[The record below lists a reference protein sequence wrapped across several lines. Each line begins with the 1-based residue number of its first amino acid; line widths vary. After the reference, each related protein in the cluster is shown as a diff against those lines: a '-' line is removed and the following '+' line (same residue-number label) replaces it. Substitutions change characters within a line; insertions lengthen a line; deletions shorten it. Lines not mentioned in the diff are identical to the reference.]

1 MKLNYN
7 EKELHQLLQDF
18 HDLTRLTL
26 TLYAPDGEWIFSYPT
41 KENCFCN
48 CIKTSPEGAALCDA
62 SDRASFE
69 AAKTSG
75 ECVIY
80 KCHAGLIEAT
90 APIVSDGFTI
100 GYLMMGQVA
109 NATSAEQLQ
118 SLIEHALH
126 KYHLNEAENNP
137 SEQNVHEATV
147 AKTSDPESNIAN
159 LPLTSSATI
168 SNFASAS
175 LITYK
180 ADNLEKNDNWRRYA
194 TAIPCISDTQIHAAA
209 SIMEACISSILYKKL
224 ISIEK
229 QQFEQNINTYILNH
243 LTEDLSVD
251 RLCEHLHLSRRKLY
265 EYSEEFLHCSIAKYI
280 KKMRLHHAQTLL
292 SETTLPV
299 STISEQCGFSDYN
312 YFCRIFKLEN
322 GISARSYRA
331 AQQT

>member
-18 HDLTRLTL
+18 HDLTKLTL
-26 TLYAPDGEWIFSYPT
+26 TLYDPEGEWIFSYPT
-41 KENCFCN
+41 KENYFCN
-48 CIKTSPEGAALCDA
+48 CIKTSPEGAALCEA
-62 SDRASFE
+62 SDRDSFE
-69 AAKTSG
+69 AAKASG

-109 NATSAEQLQ
+109 NAASPEQLQ

-126 KYHLNEAENNP
+126 KYHLNEAEND
-137 SEQNVHEATV
+137 SWKQYAAAT
-147 AKTSDPESNIAN
+147 
-159 LPLTSSATI
+159 
-168 SNFASAS
+168 
-175 LITYK
+175 
-180 ADNLEKNDNWRRYA
+180 
-194 TAIPCISDTQIHAAA
+194 PCISDTQIHAAA
-209 SIMEACISSILYKKL
+209 RIMEACISSILYKKL

-280 KKMRLHHAQTLL
+280 KKMRLQHAQTLL
-292 SETTLPV
+292 SETNLPI

-312 YFCRIFKLEN
+312 YFCRIFKQEN
-322 GISARSYRA
+322 GMSARSYRA

>member
-1 MKLNYN
+1 MGNITMKLNYN

-26 TLYAPDGEWIFSYPT
+26 TLYDPEGEWIFSYPT

-48 CIKTSPEGAALCDA
+48 CIKASPEGAALCDA

-100 GYLMMGQVA
+100 GYLMMGQAA
-109 NATSAEQLQ
+109 NASSPEQLQ

-126 KYHLNEAENNP
+126 NYHL
-137 SEQNVHEATV
+137 H
-147 AKTSDPESNIAN
+147 KTGNIDCWRQYAN
-159 LPLTSSATI
+159 
-168 SNFASAS
+168 
-175 LITYK
+175 
-180 ADNLEKNDNWRRYA
+180 
-194 TAIPCISDTQIHAAA
+194 AIPCISDTQIHAAA

-292 SETTLPV
+292 SETTLSV
-299 STISEQCGFSDYN
+299 STISEQCGFPDYN
-312 YFCRIFKLEN
+312 YFCRIFKQEN
-322 GISARSYRA
+322 GMSARSYRT

>member
-18 HDLTRLTL
+18 HDLTKLTL
-26 TLYAPDGEWIFSYPT
+26 TLYDPEGEWIFSYPT
-41 KENCFCN
+41 KENYFCN
-48 CIKTSPEGAALCDA
+48 CIKTSPEGAALCEA

-69 AAKTSG
+69 AAKASG

-109 NATSAEQLQ
+109 NAASPEQLQ

-126 KYHLNEAENNP
+126 KYHLNEAEND
-137 SEQNVHEATV
+137 SWKQYAAAT
-147 AKTSDPESNIAN
+147 
-159 LPLTSSATI
+159 
-168 SNFASAS
+168 
-175 LITYK
+175 
-180 ADNLEKNDNWRRYA
+180 
-194 TAIPCISDTQIHAAA
+194 PCISDTQIHAAA
-209 SIMEACISSILYKKL
+209 RIMEACISSILYKKL

-280 KKMRLHHAQTLL
+280 KKMRLQHAQTLL
-292 SETTLPV
+292 SETNLPI

-312 YFCRIFKLEN
+312 YFCRIFKQEN
-322 GISARSYRA
+322 GMSARSYRA

>member
-26 TLYAPDGEWIFSYPT
+26 TLYDPEGEWIFSYPT

-109 NATSAEQLQ
+109 NAASPEQLQ

-126 KYHLNEAENNP
+126 KYHSNEAEND
-137 SEQNVHEATV
+137 SWKQYAAAT
-147 AKTSDPESNIAN
+147 
-159 LPLTSSATI
+159 
-168 SNFASAS
+168 
-175 LITYK
+175 
-180 ADNLEKNDNWRRYA
+180 
-194 TAIPCISDTQIHAAA
+194 PCISDTQIHAAA
-209 SIMEACISSILYKKL
+209 RIMEACISSILYKKL

-280 KKMRLHHAQTLL
+280 KKMRLQHAQTLL
-292 SETTLPV
+292 SETNLPI

-312 YFCRIFKLEN
+312 YFCRIFKQEN
-322 GISARSYRA
+322 GMSARSYRA

>member
-18 HDLTRLTL
+18 HDLTKLTL
-26 TLYAPDGEWIFSYPT
+26 TLYNPEGEWILSYPT
-41 KENCFCN
+41 KENCFCHY
-48 CIKTSPEGAALCDA
+48 IKTSPEGAALCEA

-69 AAKTSG
+69 SAKASG

-90 APIVSDGFTI
+90 APIVSDRFTI

-109 NATSAEQLQ
+109 NATSPEQLQ

-137 SEQNVHEATV
+137 SEQNIHEATV
-147 AKTSDPESNIAN
+147 DKTSNHESNIAN
-159 LPLTSSATI
+159 LPLTSSTAI
-168 SNFASAS
+168 SNLVFAS

-180 ADNLEKNDNWRRYA
+180 ADNLEKNDSWKQYA
-194 TAIPCISDTQIHAAA
+194 AAIPCISDTQIHAAA

-251 RLCEHLHLSRRKLY
+251 RLCEHLHLSRRKIY

-280 KKMRLHHAQTLL
+280 KKMRLQHAQTLL
-292 SETTLPV
+292 TETTLPV

-312 YFCRIFKLEN
+312 YFCRIFKQEN
-322 GISARSYRA
+322 GMSARSYRA

>member
-26 TLYAPDGEWIFSYPT
+26 TLYDPEGEWIFSYPT

-100 GYLMMGQVA
+100 GYLMMGQVT
-109 NATSAEQLQ
+109 NATSPEQLQ
-118 SLIEHALH
+118 SLIEHALNR
-126 KYHLNEAENNP
+126 YHLNR
-137 SEQNVHEATV
+137 SESNLSEPNIHETTAS
-147 AKTSDPESNIAN
+147 KTSNPEGNITN
-159 LPLTSSATI
+159 STSDLP
-168 SNFASAS
+168 
-175 LITYK
+175 ITGE
-180 ADNLEKNDNWRRYA
+180 ADSLEKASNWHQYA
-194 TAIPCISDTQIHAAA
+194 AAIPCISDTQIHAAA

-229 QQFEQNINTYILNH
+229 QQFGQNINTYILAH

-280 KKMRLHHAQTLL
+280 KKMRLQHAQTLL
-292 SETTLPV
+292 SETNLPI

-312 YFCRIFKLEN
+312 YFCRIFKQEN
-322 GISARSYRA
+322 GMSARSYRA

>member
-26 TLYAPDGEWIFSYPT
+26 TLYDPEGEWIFSYPT

-109 NATSAEQLQ
+109 NAASPEQLQ
-118 SLIEHALH
+118 SLIGHALH
-126 KYHLNEAENNP
+126 KYHLNEAEND
-137 SEQNVHEATV
+137 SWKQYAAAT
-147 AKTSDPESNIAN
+147 
-159 LPLTSSATI
+159 
-168 SNFASAS
+168 
-175 LITYK
+175 
-180 ADNLEKNDNWRRYA
+180 
-194 TAIPCISDTQIHAAA
+194 PCISDTQIHAAA
-209 SIMEACISSILYKKL
+209 RIMEACISSILYKKL

-280 KKMRLHHAQTLL
+280 KKMRLQHAQTLL
-292 SETTLPV
+292 SETNLPI

-312 YFCRIFKLEN
+312 YFCRIFKQEN
-322 GISARSYRA
+322 GMSARSYRV

>member
-18 HDLTRLTL
+18 HDLTKLTL
-26 TLYAPDGEWIFSYPT
+26 TLYDPEGEWIFSYPT
-41 KENCFCN
+41 KENYFCN
-48 CIKTSPEGAALCDA
+48 CIKTSPEGAALCEA

-109 NATSAEQLQ
+109 NAASPEQLQ

-126 KYHLNEAENNP
+126 KYHLNEAEND
-137 SEQNVHEATV
+137 SWKQYAAAT
-147 AKTSDPESNIAN
+147 
-159 LPLTSSATI
+159 
-168 SNFASAS
+168 
-175 LITYK
+175 
-180 ADNLEKNDNWRRYA
+180 
-194 TAIPCISDTQIHAAA
+194 PCISDTQIHAAA
-209 SIMEACISSILYKKL
+209 RIMEACISSILYKKL

-280 KKMRLHHAQTLL
+280 KKMRLQHAQTLL
-292 SETTLPV
+292 SETNLPI

-312 YFCRIFKLEN
+312 YFCRIFKQEN
-322 GISARSYRA
+322 GMSARSYRA

>member
-18 HDLTRLTL
+18 HDLTKLTL
-26 TLYAPDGEWIFSYPT
+26 TLYDPEGEWIFSYPT

-48 CIKTSPEGAALCDA
+48 CIKTSPEGAALCEA

-69 AAKTSG
+69 AAKASG

-100 GYLMMGQVA
+100 GYLMMGQVT
-109 NATSAEQLQ
+109 NAASPEQLQ

-126 KYHLNEAENNP
+126 KYHLNEAEND
-137 SEQNVHEATV
+137 SWKQYAAAT
-147 AKTSDPESNIAN
+147 
-159 LPLTSSATI
+159 
-168 SNFASAS
+168 
-175 LITYK
+175 
-180 ADNLEKNDNWRRYA
+180 
-194 TAIPCISDTQIHAAA
+194 PCISDTQIHAAA
-209 SIMEACISSILYKKL
+209 RIMEACISSILYKKL

-280 KKMRLHHAQTLL
+280 KKMRLQHAQTLL
-292 SETTLPV
+292 TETNLPI

-312 YFCRIFKLEN
+312 YFCRIFKQEN
-322 GISARSYRA
+322 GMSARSYRT

>member
-26 TLYAPDGEWIFSYPT
+26 TLYDPEGEWIFSYPT

-48 CIKTSPEGAALCDA
+48 CIKTSPEGAALCEA

-109 NATSAEQLQ
+109 NAASPEQLQ

-126 KYHLNEAENNP
+126 KYHLNEAEND
-137 SEQNVHEATV
+137 SWKQYAAAT
-147 AKTSDPESNIAN
+147 
-159 LPLTSSATI
+159 
-168 SNFASAS
+168 
-175 LITYK
+175 
-180 ADNLEKNDNWRRYA
+180 
-194 TAIPCISDTQIHAAA
+194 PCISDTQIHAAA
-209 SIMEACISSILYKKL
+209 RIMEACISSILYKKL

-280 KKMRLHHAQTLL
+280 KKMRLQHAQTLL
-292 SETTLPV
+292 SETNLPI

-312 YFCRIFKLEN
+312 YFCRIFKQEN
-322 GISARSYRA
+322 GMSARSYRV

>member
-1 MKLNYN
+1 MGTMKLNYN
-7 EKELHQLLQDF
+7 EKELYQLLQNF

-26 TLYAPDGEWIFSYPT
+26 TLYDPEGEWIFSYPT

-109 NATSAEQLQ
+109 NAASPEQLQ

-126 KYHLNEAENNP
+126 KYHLNEAEND
-137 SEQNVHEATV
+137 SWKQYAAAT
-147 AKTSDPESNIAN
+147 
-159 LPLTSSATI
+159 
-168 SNFASAS
+168 
-175 LITYK
+175 
-180 ADNLEKNDNWRRYA
+180 
-194 TAIPCISDTQIHAAA
+194 PCISDTQIHAAA
-209 SIMEACISSILYKKL
+209 RIMEACISSILYKKL

-280 KKMRLHHAQTLL
+280 KKMRLQHAQTLL
-292 SETTLPV
+292 SETNLPI

-312 YFCRIFKLEN
+312 YFCRIFKQEN
-322 GISARSYRA
+322 GMSARSYRV

>member
-18 HDLTRLTL
+18 HDLTKLTL
-26 TLYAPDGEWIFSYPT
+26 TLYDPEGEWIFSYPT

-48 CIKTSPEGAALCDA
+48 CIKTSPEGAALCEA

-69 AAKTSG
+69 AAKASG

-109 NATSAEQLQ
+109 NAASPEQLQ

-126 KYHLNEAENNP
+126 KYHLNEAEND
-137 SEQNVHEATV
+137 SWKQYAAAT
-147 AKTSDPESNIAN
+147 
-159 LPLTSSATI
+159 
-168 SNFASAS
+168 
-175 LITYK
+175 
-180 ADNLEKNDNWRRYA
+180 
-194 TAIPCISDTQIHAAA
+194 PCISDTQIHAAA
-209 SIMEACISSILYKKL
+209 RIMEACISSILYKKL

-280 KKMRLHHAQTLL
+280 KKMRLQHAQTLL
-292 SETTLPV
+292 SETNLPI

-312 YFCRIFKLEN
+312 YFCRIFKQEN
-322 GISARSYRA
+322 AMSARSYRA

>member
-7 EKELHQLLQDF
+7 EKELYQLLQDF
-18 HDLTRLTL
+18 HDLTKLTL
-26 TLYAPDGEWIFSYPT
+26 TLYDPEGEWIFSYPT

-48 CIKTSPEGAALCDA
+48 CIKTSPEGAALCEA

-109 NATSAEQLQ
+109 NAASPEQLQ

-126 KYHLNEAENNP
+126 KYHLNEAEND
-137 SEQNVHEATV
+137 SWKQYAAAT
-147 AKTSDPESNIAN
+147 
-159 LPLTSSATI
+159 
-168 SNFASAS
+168 
-175 LITYK
+175 
-180 ADNLEKNDNWRRYA
+180 
-194 TAIPCISDTQIHAAA
+194 PCISDTQIHAAA
-209 SIMEACISSILYKKL
+209 RIMEACISSILYKKL

-280 KKMRLHHAQTLL
+280 KKMRLQHAQTLL
-292 SETTLPV
+292 SETNLPI

-312 YFCRIFKLEN
+312 YFCRIFKQEN
-322 GISARSYRA
+322 GMSARSYRA

>member
-18 HDLTRLTL
+18 HDLTKLTL
-26 TLYAPDGEWIFSYPT
+26 TLYDPEGEWIFSYPT

-109 NATSAEQLQ
+109 NAASPEQLQ

-126 KYHLNEAENNP
+126 KYHLNEAEND
-137 SEQNVHEATV
+137 SWKQYAAAT
-147 AKTSDPESNIAN
+147 
-159 LPLTSSATI
+159 
-168 SNFASAS
+168 
-175 LITYK
+175 
-180 ADNLEKNDNWRRYA
+180 
-194 TAIPCISDTQIHAAA
+194 PCISDTQIHAAA
-209 SIMEACISSILYKKL
+209 RIMEACISSILYKKL

-280 KKMRLHHAQTLL
+280 KKMRLQHAQTLL
-292 SETTLPV
+292 SETNLPI

-312 YFCRIFKLEN
+312 YFCRIFKQEN
-322 GISARSYRA
+322 GMSARSYRV

>member
-26 TLYAPDGEWIFSYPT
+26 TLYDPEGEWIFSYPT

-48 CIKTSPEGAALCDA
+48 CIKTSPEGVALCDA

-109 NATSAEQLQ
+109 NAASPEQLQ

-126 KYHLNEAENNP
+126 KYHLNEAEND
-137 SEQNVHEATV
+137 SWKQYAAAT
-147 AKTSDPESNIAN
+147 
-159 LPLTSSATI
+159 
-168 SNFASAS
+168 
-175 LITYK
+175 
-180 ADNLEKNDNWRRYA
+180 
-194 TAIPCISDTQIHAAA
+194 PCISDTQIHAAA
-209 SIMEACISSILYKKL
+209 RIMEACISSILYKKL

-280 KKMRLHHAQTLL
+280 KKMRLQHAQTLL
-292 SETTLPV
+292 SETNLPI

-312 YFCRIFKLEN
+312 YFCRIFKQEN
-322 GISARSYRA
+322 GMSARSYRV

>member
-26 TLYAPDGEWIFSYPT
+26 TLYNPDGEWIFSYPT
-41 KENCFCN
+41 KENSFCN
-48 CIKTSPEGAALCDA
+48 YIKTSPEGAALCDA

-69 AAKTSG
+69 AAKASG

-109 NATSAEQLQ
+109 NATSPEQLQ

-126 KYHLNEAENNP
+126 KYHLNTIETHP
-137 SEQNVHEATV
+137 QKQKEQEKTV
-147 AKTSDPESNIAN
+147 AETSITETNIAN
-159 LPLTSSATI
+159 STSTSS
-168 SNFASAS
+168 N
-175 LITYK
+175 TYVGNK
-180 ADNLEKNDNWRRYA
+180 LDENDNWRQYA
-194 TAIPCISDTQIHAAA
+194 AAIPCISDTQIHAAA

-229 QQFEQNINTYILNH
+229 QQFEQNINTYILAH

-265 EYSEEFLHCSIAKYI
+265 EYSEEFLHCSIAKHI
-280 KKMRLHHAQTLL
+280 KKIRLQHAQTLL
-292 SETTLPV
+292 TETTLPV

-312 YFCRIFKLEN
+312 YFCRVFKQEN
-322 GISARSYRA
+322 GMSARSYRA

>member
-18 HDLTRLTL
+18 HDLTKLTL
-26 TLYAPDGEWIFSYPT
+26 TLYDPEGEWIFSYPT
-41 KENCFCN
+41 KENYFCN
-48 CIKTSPEGAALCDA
+48 CIKTSPEGAALCEA

-69 AAKTSG
+69 AAKASG

-80 KCHAGLIEAT
+80 KCHVGLIEAT

-109 NATSAEQLQ
+109 NAASPEQLQ

-126 KYHLNEAENNP
+126 KYHLNEAEND
-137 SEQNVHEATV
+137 SWKQYAAAT
-147 AKTSDPESNIAN
+147 
-159 LPLTSSATI
+159 
-168 SNFASAS
+168 
-175 LITYK
+175 
-180 ADNLEKNDNWRRYA
+180 
-194 TAIPCISDTQIHAAA
+194 PCISDTQIHAAA
-209 SIMEACISSILYKKL
+209 RIMEACISSILYKKL

-280 KKMRLHHAQTLL
+280 KKMRLQHAQTLL
-292 SETTLPV
+292 SETNLPI

-312 YFCRIFKLEN
+312 YFCRIFKQEN
-322 GISARSYRA
+322 GMSARSYRA

>member
-26 TLYAPDGEWIFSYPT
+26 TLYDPEGEWIFSYPT
-41 KENCFCN
+41 KENYFCN
-48 CIKTSPEGAALCDA
+48 CIKTSPEGAALCEA

-69 AAKTSG
+69 AAKASG

-109 NATSAEQLQ
+109 NAASPEQLQ

-126 KYHLNEAENNP
+126 KYHLNEAEND
-137 SEQNVHEATV
+137 SWKQYAAAT
-147 AKTSDPESNIAN
+147 
-159 LPLTSSATI
+159 
-168 SNFASAS
+168 
-175 LITYK
+175 
-180 ADNLEKNDNWRRYA
+180 
-194 TAIPCISDTQIHAAA
+194 PCISDTQIHAAA

-280 KKMRLHHAQTLL
+280 KKMRLQHAQTLL
-292 SETTLPV
+292 SETNLPI

-312 YFCRIFKLEN
+312 YFCRIFKQEN
-322 GISARSYRA
+322 GMSARSYRV

>member
-7 EKELHQLLQDF
+7 EKELYQLLQDF

-26 TLYAPDGEWIFSYPT
+26 TLYDPEGEWIFSYPT

-109 NATSAEQLQ
+109 NAASPEQLQ

-126 KYHLNEAENNP
+126 KYHLNEAEND
-137 SEQNVHEATV
+137 SWKQYAAAT
-147 AKTSDPESNIAN
+147 
-159 LPLTSSATI
+159 
-168 SNFASAS
+168 
-175 LITYK
+175 
-180 ADNLEKNDNWRRYA
+180 
-194 TAIPCISDTQIHAAA
+194 PCISDTQIHAAA
-209 SIMEACISSILYKKL
+209 RIMEACISSILYKKL

-280 KKMRLHHAQTLL
+280 KKMRLQHAQTLL
-292 SETTLPV
+292 SETNLPI

-312 YFCRIFKLEN
+312 YFCRIFKQEN
-322 GISARSYRA
+322 GMSARSYRV

>member
-26 TLYAPDGEWIFSYPT
+26 TLYDPEGEWIFSYPT

-109 NATSAEQLQ
+109 NAASPEQLQ

-126 KYHLNEAENNP
+126 KYHLNEAEND
-137 SEQNVHEATV
+137 SWKQYAAAT
-147 AKTSDPESNIAN
+147 
-159 LPLTSSATI
+159 
-168 SNFASAS
+168 
-175 LITYK
+175 
-180 ADNLEKNDNWRRYA
+180 
-194 TAIPCISDTQIHAAA
+194 PCISDTQIHAAA
-209 SIMEACISSILYKKL
+209 RIMEACISSILYKKL

-280 KKMRLHHAQTLL
+280 KKMRLQHAQTLL
-292 SETTLPV
+292 SETNLPI
-299 STISEQCGFSDYN
+299 STIS
-312 YFCRIFKLEN
+312 
-322 GISARSYRA
+322 
-331 AQQT
+331 

>member
-18 HDLTRLTL
+18 HDLTKLTL
-26 TLYAPDGEWIFSYPT
+26 TLYDPEGEWIFSYPT

-48 CIKTSPEGAALCDA
+48 CIKTSPEGAALCEA

-109 NATSAEQLQ
+109 NAASPEQLQ

-126 KYHLNEAENNP
+126 KYHLNEAEND
-137 SEQNVHEATV
+137 SWKQYAAAT
-147 AKTSDPESNIAN
+147 
-159 LPLTSSATI
+159 
-168 SNFASAS
+168 
-175 LITYK
+175 
-180 ADNLEKNDNWRRYA
+180 
-194 TAIPCISDTQIHAAA
+194 PCISDTQIHAAA
-209 SIMEACISSILYKKL
+209 RIMEACISSILYKKL

-280 KKMRLHHAQTLL
+280 KKMRLQHAQTLL
-292 SETTLPV
+292 SETNLPI

-312 YFCRIFKLEN
+312 YFCRIFKQEN
-322 GISARSYRA
+322 GMSARSSRA

>member
-18 HDLTRLTL
+18 HDLTKLTL
-26 TLYAPDGEWIFSYPT
+26 TLYDPDGEWLFSYPT
-41 KENCFCN
+41 QENCFCN
-48 CIKTSPEGAALCDA
+48 CIKTSPEGATLCDS

-69 AAKTSG
+69 AAKASG

-109 NATSAEQLQ
+109 NATSPEQLQ

-126 KYHLNEAENNP
+126 KYHLTP
-137 SEQNVHEATV
+137 
-147 AKTSDPESNIAN
+147 PETNIAN
-159 LPLTSSATI
+159 STSPDTNEANKLVEYDSW
-168 SNFASAS
+168 
-175 LITYK
+175 K
-180 ADNLEKNDNWRRYA
+180 QYA
-194 TAIPCISDTQIHAAA
+194 AAIPCISDTQIHAAA

-229 QQFEQNINTYILNH
+229 QQFEQNINAYILNH

-280 KKMRLHHAQTLL
+280 KKMRLQHAQTLL

-299 STISEQCGFSDYN
+299 SVISEQCGFSDYN
-312 YFCRIFKLEN
+312 YFCRIFKQEN
-322 GISARSYRA
+322 GISARNYRA
-331 AQQT
+331 MHLV

>member
-1 MKLNYN
+1 MGTMKLNYN
-7 EKELHQLLQDF
+7 EKELYQLLQDF
-18 HDLTRLTL
+18 HDLTKLTL
-26 TLYAPDGEWIFSYPT
+26 TLYDPEGEWIFSYPT
-41 KENCFCN
+41 KENYFCN
-48 CIKTSPEGAALCDA
+48 CIKTSPEGAALCEA

-69 AAKTSG
+69 AAKASG

-109 NATSAEQLQ
+109 NAASPEQLQ

-126 KYHLNEAENNP
+126 KYHLNEAEND
-137 SEQNVHEATV
+137 SWKQYAAAT
-147 AKTSDPESNIAN
+147 
-159 LPLTSSATI
+159 
-168 SNFASAS
+168 
-175 LITYK
+175 
-180 ADNLEKNDNWRRYA
+180 
-194 TAIPCISDTQIHAAA
+194 PCISDTQIHAAA
-209 SIMEACISSILYKKL
+209 RIMEACISSILYKKL

-280 KKMRLHHAQTLL
+280 KKMRLQHAQTLL
-292 SETTLPV
+292 SETNLPI

-312 YFCRIFKLEN
+312 YFCRIFKQEN
-322 GISARSYRA
+322 GMSARSYRA

>member
-7 EKELHQLLQDF
+7 EKELYQLLQNF

-26 TLYAPDGEWIFSYPT
+26 TLYDPEGEWIFSYPT

-109 NATSAEQLQ
+109 NAASPEQLQ

-126 KYHLNEAENNP
+126 KYHLNEAEND
-137 SEQNVHEATV
+137 SWKQYAAAT
-147 AKTSDPESNIAN
+147 
-159 LPLTSSATI
+159 
-168 SNFASAS
+168 
-175 LITYK
+175 
-180 ADNLEKNDNWRRYA
+180 
-194 TAIPCISDTQIHAAA
+194 PCISDTQIHAAA
-209 SIMEACISSILYKKL
+209 RIMEACISSILYKKL

-280 KKMRLHHAQTLL
+280 KKMRLQHAQTLL
-292 SETTLPV
+292 SETNLPI

-312 YFCRIFKLEN
+312 YFCRIFKQEN
-322 GISARSYRA
+322 GMSARSYRA

>member
-26 TLYAPDGEWIFSYPT
+26 TLYDPEGEWIFSYPT

-48 CIKTSPEGAALCDA
+48 CIKTSPEGAALCEA

-69 AAKTSG
+69 AAKASG

-109 NATSAEQLQ
+109 NAASPEQLQ

-126 KYHLNEAENNP
+126 KYHLNEAEND
-137 SEQNVHEATV
+137 SWKQYAAAT
-147 AKTSDPESNIAN
+147 
-159 LPLTSSATI
+159 
-168 SNFASAS
+168 
-175 LITYK
+175 
-180 ADNLEKNDNWRRYA
+180 
-194 TAIPCISDTQIHAAA
+194 PCISDTQIHAAA
-209 SIMEACISSILYKKL
+209 RIMEACISSILYKKL

-280 KKMRLHHAQTLL
+280 KKMRLQHAQTLL
-292 SETTLPV
+292 SETNLPI

-312 YFCRIFKLEN
+312 YFCRIFKQEN
-322 GISARSYRA
+322 GMSARSYRA

>member
-7 EKELHQLLQDF
+7 EKELYQLLQNF

-26 TLYAPDGEWIFSYPT
+26 TLYDPEGEWIFSYPT

-100 GYLMMGQVA
+100 GYLMMGQVT
-109 NATSAEQLQ
+109 NATSPEQLQ
-118 SLIEHALH
+118 SLVEHAFNR
-126 KYHLNEAENNP
+126 YHLNR
-137 SEQNVHEATV
+137 SESNLSEPNIHETTV
-147 AKTSDPESNIAN
+147 SKTSNPEGNITN
-159 LPLTSSATI
+159 STLVSTPPINYSTSDLP
-168 SNFASAS
+168 
-175 LITYK
+175 ITVEV
-180 ADNLEKNDNWRRYA
+180 DSLEKAGNWHQYA
-194 TAIPCISDTQIHAAA
+194 SAIPCISDTQIHAAA

-229 QQFEQNINTYILNH
+229 QQFEQNINAYILNH

-280 KKMRLHHAQTLL
+280 KKMRLQHAQTLL
-292 SETTLPV
+292 SETTLPI
-299 STISEQCGFSDYN
+299 STVSEQCGFSDYN
-312 YFCRIFKLEN
+312 YFCRIFKQEN
-322 GISARSYRA
+322 GMSARSYRA

>member
-18 HDLTRLTL
+18 HDLTKLTL
-26 TLYAPDGEWIFSYPT
+26 TLYDPEGEWIFSYPT

-109 NATSAEQLQ
+109 NAASPEQLQ

-126 KYHLNEAENNP
+126 KYHLNEAEND
-137 SEQNVHEATV
+137 SWKQYAAAT
-147 AKTSDPESNIAN
+147 
-159 LPLTSSATI
+159 
-168 SNFASAS
+168 
-175 LITYK
+175 
-180 ADNLEKNDNWRRYA
+180 
-194 TAIPCISDTQIHAAA
+194 PCISDTQIHAAA
-209 SIMEACISSILYKKL
+209 RIMEACISSILYKKL

-280 KKMRLHHAQTLL
+280 KKMRLQHAQTLL
-292 SETTLPV
+292 TETNLPI

-312 YFCRIFKLEN
+312 YFCRIFKQEN
-322 GISARSYRA
+322 GMSARSYRV

>member
-26 TLYAPDGEWIFSYPT
+26 TLYDPEGEWIFSYPT

-109 NATSAEQLQ
+109 NAASPEQLQ

-126 KYHLNEAENNP
+126 KYHLNEAEND
-137 SEQNVHEATV
+137 SWKQYAAAT
-147 AKTSDPESNIAN
+147 
-159 LPLTSSATI
+159 
-168 SNFASAS
+168 
-175 LITYK
+175 
-180 ADNLEKNDNWRRYA
+180 
-194 TAIPCISDTQIHAAA
+194 PCISDTQIHAAA
-209 SIMEACISSILYKKL
+209 RIMEACISSILYKKL

-280 KKMRLHHAQTLL
+280 KKMRLQHAQTLL
-292 SETTLPV
+292 TETNLPI

-312 YFCRIFKLEN
+312 YFCRIFKQEN
-322 GISARSYRA
+322 GMSARSYRV

>member
-18 HDLTRLTL
+18 HDLTKLTL
-26 TLYAPDGEWIFSYPT
+26 TLYDPEGEWIFSYPT
-41 KENCFCN
+41 KENYFCN
-48 CIKTSPEGAALCDA
+48 CIKTSPEGAALCEA

-69 AAKTSG
+69 AAKASG

-109 NATSAEQLQ
+109 NAASPEQLQ

-126 KYHLNEAENNP
+126 KYHLNEAEND
-137 SEQNVHEATV
+137 SWKQYAAAT
-147 AKTSDPESNIAN
+147 
-159 LPLTSSATI
+159 
-168 SNFASAS
+168 
-175 LITYK
+175 
-180 ADNLEKNDNWRRYA
+180 
-194 TAIPCISDTQIHAAA
+194 PCISDTQIHAAA
-209 SIMEACISSILYKKL
+209 RIMEACISSILYKKL

-280 KKMRLHHAQTLL
+280 KKMRLQHAQTLL
-292 SETTLPV
+292 SETNLPI

-312 YFCRIFKLEN
+312 YFCRIFKQEN
-322 GISARSYRA
+322 GMSARSYRV

>member
-18 HDLTRLTL
+18 HDLTKLTL
-26 TLYAPDGEWIFSYPT
+26 TLYDPEGEWIFSYPT
-41 KENCFCN
+41 KENYFCN
-48 CIKTSPEGAALCDA
+48 CIKTSPEGAALCEA

-69 AAKTSG
+69 AAKASG

-109 NATSAEQLQ
+109 NAASPEQLQ
-118 SLIEHALH
+118 SLIEHAVH
-126 KYHLNEAENNP
+126 KYHLNEAEND
-137 SEQNVHEATV
+137 SWKQYAAAT
-147 AKTSDPESNIAN
+147 
-159 LPLTSSATI
+159 
-168 SNFASAS
+168 
-175 LITYK
+175 
-180 ADNLEKNDNWRRYA
+180 
-194 TAIPCISDTQIHAAA
+194 PCISDTQIHAAA
-209 SIMEACISSILYKKL
+209 RIMEACISSILYKKL

-280 KKMRLHHAQTLL
+280 KKMRLQHAQTLL
-292 SETTLPV
+292 TETNLPI

-312 YFCRIFKLEN
+312 YFCRIFKQEN
-322 GISARSYRA
+322 GMSARSYRA

>member
-18 HDLTRLTL
+18 HDLTKLTL
-26 TLYAPDGEWIFSYPT
+26 TLYDPEGEWIFSYPT
-41 KENCFCN
+41 KENYFCN
-48 CIKTSPEGAALCDA
+48 CIKTSPEGAALCEA

-69 AAKTSG
+69 AAKASG

-100 GYLMMGQVA
+100 GYLMMGQGA
-109 NATSAEQLQ
+109 KAASPEQLQ

-126 KYHLNEAENNP
+126 KYHLNEAEND
-137 SEQNVHEATV
+137 SWKQYAAAT
-147 AKTSDPESNIAN
+147 
-159 LPLTSSATI
+159 
-168 SNFASAS
+168 
-175 LITYK
+175 
-180 ADNLEKNDNWRRYA
+180 
-194 TAIPCISDTQIHAAA
+194 PCISDTQIHAAA
-209 SIMEACISSILYKKL
+209 RIMEACISSILYKKL

-280 KKMRLHHAQTLL
+280 KKMRLQHAQTLL
-292 SETTLPV
+292 SETNLPI

-312 YFCRIFKLEN
+312 YFCRIFKQEN
-322 GISARSYRA
+322 GMSARSYRA

>member
-26 TLYAPDGEWIFSYPT
+26 TLYDPEGEWIFSYPT

-75 ECVIY
+75 ECIIY

-100 GYLMMGQVA
+100 GHLMMGQVA
-109 NATSAEQLQ
+109 NAASPEQLQ

-126 KYHLNEAENNP
+126 KYHLNEAEND
-137 SEQNVHEATV
+137 SWKQYAAAT
-147 AKTSDPESNIAN
+147 
-159 LPLTSSATI
+159 
-168 SNFASAS
+168 
-175 LITYK
+175 
-180 ADNLEKNDNWRRYA
+180 
-194 TAIPCISDTQIHAAA
+194 PCISDTQIHAAA
-209 SIMEACISSILYKKL
+209 RIMEACISSILYKKL

-280 KKMRLHHAQTLL
+280 KKMRLQHAQTLL
-292 SETTLPV
+292 SETNLPI

-312 YFCRIFKLEN
+312 YFCRIFKQEN
-322 GISARSYRA
+322 GMSARSYRA

>member
-18 HDLTRLTL
+18 HDLAKLTL
-26 TLYAPDGEWIFSYPT
+26 TLYDPEGEWIFSYPT
-41 KENCFCN
+41 KENYFCN
-48 CIKTSPEGAALCDA
+48 CIKTSPEGAALCEA

-69 AAKTSG
+69 AAKASG

-109 NATSAEQLQ
+109 NAASPEQLQ

-126 KYHLNEAENNP
+126 KYHLNEAEND
-137 SEQNVHEATV
+137 SWKQYAAAT
-147 AKTSDPESNIAN
+147 
-159 LPLTSSATI
+159 
-168 SNFASAS
+168 
-175 LITYK
+175 
-180 ADNLEKNDNWRRYA
+180 
-194 TAIPCISDTQIHAAA
+194 PCISDTQIHAAA
-209 SIMEACISSILYKKL
+209 RIMEACISSILYKKL

-280 KKMRLHHAQTLL
+280 KKMRLQHAQTLL
-292 SETTLPV
+292 SETNLPI

-312 YFCRIFKLEN
+312 YFCRIFKQEN
-322 GISARSYRA
+322 GMSARSYRA

>member
-26 TLYAPDGEWIFSYPT
+26 TLYDPEGEWIFSYPT

-69 AAKTSG
+69 VAKTSG

-109 NATSAEQLQ
+109 NAASPEQLQ

-126 KYHLNEAENNP
+126 KYHLNEAEND
-137 SEQNVHEATV
+137 SWKQYAAAT
-147 AKTSDPESNIAN
+147 
-159 LPLTSSATI
+159 
-168 SNFASAS
+168 
-175 LITYK
+175 
-180 ADNLEKNDNWRRYA
+180 
-194 TAIPCISDTQIHAAA
+194 PCISDTQIHAAA
-209 SIMEACISSILYKKL
+209 RIMEACISSILYKKL

-280 KKMRLHHAQTLL
+280 KKMRLQHAQTLL
-292 SETTLPV
+292 SETNLPI

-312 YFCRIFKLEN
+312 YFCRIFKQEN
-322 GISARSYRA
+322 GMSARSYRA

>member
-26 TLYAPDGEWIFSYPT
+26 TLYDPEGEWIFSYPT

-48 CIKTSPEGAALCDA
+48 CIKTSPEGAALCEA

-109 NATSAEQLQ
+109 NAASPEQLQ

-126 KYHLNEAENNP
+126 KYHLNEAEND
-137 SEQNVHEATV
+137 SWKQYAAAT
-147 AKTSDPESNIAN
+147 
-159 LPLTSSATI
+159 
-168 SNFASAS
+168 
-175 LITYK
+175 
-180 ADNLEKNDNWRRYA
+180 
-194 TAIPCISDTQIHAAA
+194 PCISDTQIHAAA
-209 SIMEACISSILYKKL
+209 RIMEACISSILYKKL

-280 KKMRLHHAQTLL
+280 KKKRLQHAQTLL
-292 SETTLPV
+292 SETNLPI

-312 YFCRIFKLEN
+312 YFCRIFKQEN
-322 GISARSYRA
+322 GMSARSYRA

>member
-26 TLYAPDGEWIFSYPT
+26 TLYDPEGEWIFSYPT

-109 NATSAEQLQ
+109 NAASPEQLQ

-126 KYHLNEAENNP
+126 KYHLNEAEND
-137 SEQNVHEATV
+137 SWKQYAAAT
-147 AKTSDPESNIAN
+147 
-159 LPLTSSATI
+159 
-168 SNFASAS
+168 
-175 LITYK
+175 
-180 ADNLEKNDNWRRYA
+180 
-194 TAIPCISDTQIHAAA
+194 PCISDTQIHAAA
-209 SIMEACISSILYKKL
+209 SIVEACISSILYKKL

-280 KKMRLHHAQTLL
+280 KKMRLQHAQTLL
-292 SETTLPV
+292 SETNLPI

-312 YFCRIFKLEN
+312 YFCRIFKQEN
-322 GISARSYRA
+322 GMSARSYRV

>member
-7 EKELHQLLQDF
+7 EKELYQLLQDF
-18 HDLTRLTL
+18 HDLTKLTL
-26 TLYAPDGEWIFSYPT
+26 TLYDPEGEWIFSYPT

-48 CIKTSPEGAALCDA
+48 CIKTSPEGVALCDA

-109 NATSAEQLQ
+109 NAASPEQLQ

-126 KYHLNEAENNP
+126 KYHLNEAEND
-137 SEQNVHEATV
+137 SWKQYAAAT
-147 AKTSDPESNIAN
+147 
-159 LPLTSSATI
+159 
-168 SNFASAS
+168 
-175 LITYK
+175 
-180 ADNLEKNDNWRRYA
+180 
-194 TAIPCISDTQIHAAA
+194 PCISDTQIHAAA
-209 SIMEACISSILYKKL
+209 RIMEACISSILYKKL

-280 KKMRLHHAQTLL
+280 KKMRLQHAQTLL
-292 SETTLPV
+292 TETNLPI

-312 YFCRIFKLEN
+312 YFCRIFKQEN
-322 GISARSYRA
+322 GMSARSYRV

>member
-7 EKELHQLLQDF
+7 EKELYQLLQNF

-26 TLYAPDGEWIFSYPT
+26 TLYDPEGEWIFSYPT

-48 CIKTSPEGAALCDA
+48 CIKTSPEGAALCEA

-69 AAKTSG
+69 AAKASG

-109 NATSAEQLQ
+109 NAASPEQLQ

-126 KYHLNEAENNP
+126 KYHLNEAEND
-137 SEQNVHEATV
+137 SWKQYAAAT
-147 AKTSDPESNIAN
+147 
-159 LPLTSSATI
+159 
-168 SNFASAS
+168 
-175 LITYK
+175 
-180 ADNLEKNDNWRRYA
+180 
-194 TAIPCISDTQIHAAA
+194 PCISDTQIHAAA
-209 SIMEACISSILYKKL
+209 RIMEACISSILYKKL

-280 KKMRLHHAQTLL
+280 KKMRLQHAQTLL
-292 SETTLPV
+292 SETNLPI

-312 YFCRIFKLEN
+312 YFCRIFKQEN
-322 GISARSYRA
+322 GMSARSYRV

>member
-7 EKELHQLLQDF
+7 EKELYQLLQDF

-26 TLYAPDGEWIFSYPT
+26 TLYDPEGEWIFSYPT

-109 NATSAEQLQ
+109 NAASPEQLQ

-126 KYHLNEAENNP
+126 KYHLNEAEND
-137 SEQNVHEATV
+137 SWKQYAAAT
-147 AKTSDPESNIAN
+147 
-159 LPLTSSATI
+159 
-168 SNFASAS
+168 
-175 LITYK
+175 
-180 ADNLEKNDNWRRYA
+180 
-194 TAIPCISDTQIHAAA
+194 PCISDTQIHAAA

-280 KKMRLHHAQTLL
+280 KKMRLQHAQTLL
-292 SETTLPV
+292 SETNLPI

-312 YFCRIFKLEN
+312 YFCRIFKQEN
-322 GISARSYRA
+322 GMSARSYRV